1 MGSVDFL
8 GCDTLDQKND
18 VLTGRADLVRA
29 FCLQRLCAGPFSFE
43 SERQQDAGSMPL
55 KDFLF
60 VGAILVFLVALTA
73 LAGLILE

>member
-1 MGSVDFL
+1 L
-8 GCDTLDQKND
+8 DT
-18 VLTGRADLVRA
+18 
-29 FCLQRLCAGPFSFE
+29 
-43 SERQQDAGSMPL
+43 GSMPL